1 MALGINNISIGLVQD
16 TINVHSTSSLG
27 GLVALAQSGGA
38 GGYAFKIY
46 ETRDSNGGVYD
57 GNLIVGLEPHWNM
70 YSPKIPAEWFC
81 NAGEGFRLDLRLRRN
96 ALNTKGGYDF
106 RLHDFREYE
115 HSIDFAPKPDLLTN
129 SVAVWEG
136 TTLDVTARFYYG
148 GNMDLSTASRSSLPL
163 THYVIVFTKGT
174 TVVTSVPIPLD
185 NSGTDVPAISVTA
198 PTGTVS
204 ISMEVFLL
212 PANVDKGRVKIT
224 SQFMNVNGVANAS
237 PSATV
242 TGYPYPSI
250 GSLDTNAIYQRTVP
264 FDLVLDGTYDWN
276 YYPETQGIAY
286 IVDANQTPI
295 DLEITGDGVTNPLN
309 TSLRCRFWGNVGGLR
324 TFRAYK
330 NGVQIGTDKTASIVS
345 APNPTGYE
353 RPVNFGLTGFGVS
366 VGDVFE
372 IRVT

>member
-27 GLVALAQSGGA
+27 GLVSLAQSGGF
-38 GGYAFKIY
+38 GGYAFYIN
-46 ETRDSNGGVYD
+46 ETYGSTGYRNGY
-57 GNLIVGLEPHWNM
+57 LIAEAKPYWNM

-96 ALNTKGGYDF
+96 VLNGNGGYDF
-106 RLHDFREYE
+106 RLHDFRGYVHDPNTAE
-115 HSIDFAPKPDLLTN
+115 KPDLWTSNL
-129 SVAVWEG
+129 AVWEG
-136 TTLDVTARFYYG
+136 TTIPVTARFYYG

-185 NSGTDVPAISVTA
+185 NSGTDVPSISVTA

-204 ISMEVFLL
+204 ITMEVFLL
-212 PANVDKGRVKIT
+212 PTNVDTGRVKIT
-224 SQFMNVNGVANAS
+224 SQFMNVNGVEGVS
-237 PSATV
+237 PSANV

-250 GSLDTNAIYQRTVP
+250 DALNTQAVYQRTVD
-264 FDLVLDGTYDWN
+264 FGAVLDGTYDWN
-276 YYPETQGIAY
+276 YYSETQGIAY

-295 DLEITGDGVTNPLN
+295 DLEITNGGATNPFN
-309 TSLRCRFWGNVGGLR
+309 TALRCRFWGNVGGTR

-353 RPVNFGLTGFGVS
+353 KTINFGLTGFTVN